1 MTAVVVILVLT
12 GIVTG
17 ILFVAGLGLFALIL
31 VPIGIA
37 VAVWLGLTSARGKTA
52 TDVARRESDQEFLGP
67 GGPDDPTA

>member
-1 MTAVVVILVLT
+1 MTAIVVILVLT

-31 VPIGIA
+31 IPIGIA

>member
-1 MTAVVVILVLT
+1 MTAIVVILVLT